1 MIETKPI
8 QKSAVPAALKRAE
21 RYRLLNEPFLAESI
35 CLDILE
41 IEPDNQ
47 EAIFMLL
54 LAQTDRFGQD
64 SAPSMKDVLSLVERI
79 DDEYH
84 RFYYEGVVYERHAKA
99 SLKKR
104 SPGARHK
111 AYELLH
117 RAMELYERAEAIRPE
132 GNDESIL
139 RWNTCVRILNRHP
152 ELEPVQESTAPQLLE

>member
-1 MIETKPI
+1 MDTKPI

-21 RYRLLNEPFLAESI
+21 RYRLLNEPYLAESI

-41 IEPDNQ
+41 IDPSNQ

-64 SAPSMKDVLSLVERI
+64 SAPTLKEVLALIGRI
-79 DDEYH
+79 DDEYQ
-84 RFYYEGVVYERHAKA
+84 RVYYEGVIYERSAKA
-99 SLKKR
+99 SLKKS
-104 SPGARHK
+104 SPGAHHK

-117 RAMELYERAEAIRPE
+117 RAMQLYERAEAIRPE
-132 GNDESIL
+132 GNDEAIL

-152 ELEPVQESTAPQLLE
+152 ELAPVQESTAPEMLE